1 MQRFEIV
8 GFGRLKRCRP
18 EPGFEFGDSWFSD
31 AQISL
36 CAGSPDPPTV
46 LFESRLAHDRVEQ
59 GEIIASRELKQP
71 LDAGDLTVMTAY
83 YSLNSGEVEFT

>member
-1 MQRFEIV
+1 M
-8 GFGRLKRCRP
+8 
-18 EPGFEFGDSWFSD
+18 
-31 AQISL
+31 
-36 CAGSPDPPTV
+36 
-46 LFESRLAHDRVEQ
+46 LFESRLADDRVEQ